1 MTSSKHSCTFR
12 KRLSL
17 IFMLLL
23 LSLPA
28 GAVPYRALVVSS
40 DEGIASLILSSLTL
54 LSGEVTS
61 PSACEEAR
69 ARIEA
74 EARIAEEQ
82 RISGYLTAENLSA
95 LSSYAPADTQ
105 LPDEP
110 FVLEVTDV
118 SIGETEA
125 SFLRE
130 GDDDAFGYLRLSQGL
145 DLIISAGTADEGL
158 MSEVTVY
165 ANGDLVYQAVYL
177 SSDEN
182 SIFLPLTEALLP
194 YLKSDYYMIVPVL
207 VPSNVSFTVDGQTV
221 PLVYGYTVLSKGE
234 HTIRYTSPAF
244 ENLEETV
251 IVDDGFAI
259 NPVLTPLFSGPAIV
273 SSIPF
278 DAEIYYQGVGVENH
292 LAMNGTVP
300 FSITAT
306 ADGFAPFSIQSTR
319 LSDNL
324 TIMLRPEWMDGA
336 NLVDQAKT
344 RFYNALLGTLITFGI
359 HVAANAVSN
368 VYPDYSV
375 APLATALAGVS
386 IVQLVELVDS
396 MFDYFQAA
404 RLGM

>member
-1 MTSSKHSCTFR
+1 
-12 KRLSL
+12 
-17 IFMLLL
+17 MLLL

-145 DLIISAGTADEGL
+145 DLIISAGTADERI
-158 MSEVTVY
+158 E
-165 ANGDLVYQAVYL
+165 
-177 SSDEN
+177 
-182 SIFLPLTEALLP
+182 P
-194 YLKSDYYMIVPVL
+194 
-207 VPSNVSFTVDGQTV
+207 
-221 PLVYGYTVLSKGE
+221 
-234 HTIRYTSPAF
+234 
-244 ENLEETV
+244 
-251 IVDDGFAI
+251 
-259 NPVLTPLFSGPAIV
+259 
-273 SSIPF
+273 
-278 DAEIYYQGVGVENH
+278 
-292 LAMNGTVP
+292 
-300 FSITAT
+300 
-306 ADGFAPFSIQSTR
+306 
-319 LSDNL
+319 
-324 TIMLRPEWMDGA
+324 
-336 NLVDQAKT
+336 
-344 RFYNALLGTLITFGI
+344 
-359 HVAANAVSN
+359 
-368 VYPDYSV
+368 
-375 APLATALAGVS
+375 
-386 IVQLVELVDS
+386 
-396 MFDYFQAA
+396 
-404 RLGM
+404 